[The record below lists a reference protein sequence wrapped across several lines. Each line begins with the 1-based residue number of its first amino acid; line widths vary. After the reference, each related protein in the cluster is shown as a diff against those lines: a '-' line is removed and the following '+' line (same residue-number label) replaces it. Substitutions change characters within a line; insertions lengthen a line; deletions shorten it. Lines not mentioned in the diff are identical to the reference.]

1 MATEEKSE
9 DSELGHDQTSLGLVR
24 TKRIRRRTGFPL
36 ELTSLPNEIRREK
49 TANKI
54 NENNH
59 NLEENINLDPKP
71 PTMRE
76 KSPSELNQKQSTSNR
91 KNSQRKVKYNPVR
104 FQEHDE
110 FFQMIK
116 KNFCIY
122 LKSNLAGKYSFN
134 TDGLT

>member
-9 DSELGHDQTSLGLVR
+9 DSELGHDQTSLGHVR
-24 TKRIRRRTGFPL
+24 TKRIRRRTGFAL

-49 TANKI
+49 TENKI
-54 NENNH
+54 NEH
-59 NLEENINLDPKP
+59 SYNLEENLNLEAKP

-104 FQEHDE
+104 FQENDE
-110 FFQMIK
+110 FFEMIK
-116 KNFCIY
+116 PFFYVPKIKF
-122 LKSNLAGKYSFN
+122 SR
-134 TDGLT
+134 